1 MSKNTRKNKN
11 KNYIKKN
18 KKSRV
23 YKKKIDNCSKNSTY
37 EINRFKKLIRALDTQ
52 TNNEKNK
59 K

>member
-1 MSKNTRKNKN
+1 MSKNTRKNK
-11 KNYIKKN
+11 KSRVYIKKN

-52 TNNEKNK
+52 TNNEKK
-59 K
+59 